1 MSKTE
6 EAVTTLTE
14 LGLTEYESRC
24 FVAPT
29 RLSSGTAKEVSQVS
43 DVPRSRVYDTIERL
57 GRKGLVDVQQSEP
70 REYRAVPTEA
80 ACRRLKEDY
89 DSRIDAA
96 ENALS
101 QVEEPE
107 SSDDEGMWSINQSE
121 QVVDRIVTFLEAAE
135 KSVYLLIATDEVL
148 DRRILEGLQSA
159 AERGVHVLVEVP
171 TEDVANRVRDAVPGA
186 VVVVAG
192 DLQSSEPVYSEWPG
206 QLLMVDR
213 SSVVAAGRKESDLP
227 DVVNETAVWTYG
239 HDHGFAVWTRKLLE
253 QRRAARAESGEK
265 TDDTDE
271 VES

>member
-24 FVAPT
+24 FVALT
-29 RLSSGTAKEVSQVS
+29 RLSSGTAREISQVA

-70 REYRAVPTEA
+70 REYRAIPVES

-89 DSRIDAA
+89 ESRIDAA
-96 ENALS
+96 ENALH

-107 SSDDEGMWSINQSE
+107 SPDDEGMWSINQSE

-135 KSVYLLIATDEVL
+135 ESVYLLIATDEVV
-148 DRRILEGLQSA
+148 DRRVLEGLHTA
-159 AERGVHVLVEVP
+159 ADGDVHVLVEVP
-171 TEDVANRVRDAVPGA
+171 TEDVADRVRDAVPDA
-186 VVVVAG
+186 EVVVAA

-213 SSVVAAGRKESDLP
+213 ASIVAAGRTESDLP
-227 DVVNETAVWTYG
+227 DVTDETAVWTYG

-253 QRRAARAESGEK
+253 QRRAARS
-265 TDDTDE
+265 
-271 VES
+271 VE